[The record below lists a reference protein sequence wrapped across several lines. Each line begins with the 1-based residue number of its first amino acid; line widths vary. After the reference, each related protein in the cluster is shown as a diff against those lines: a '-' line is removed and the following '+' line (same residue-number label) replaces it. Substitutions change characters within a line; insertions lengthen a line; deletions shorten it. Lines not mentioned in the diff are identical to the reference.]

1 MAGSLKYFEYT
12 TDAADVF
19 ALLCDESNVEA
30 ISADLTGD
38 YDATSTVAYHL
49 PGNIKPRYA
58 VYSNAARTRNIKIP
72 VLNPTEFANLE
83 TVFGSI
89 TDPIAGTGTLTLT
102 RKVPEKM
109 TLLPQAADTGL
120 TDGDAT

>member
-12 TDAADVF
+12 TDTADVF
-19 ALLCDESNVEA
+19 AMLADESNIEA
-30 ISADLTGD
+30 ISASDDD
-38 YDATSTVAYHL
+38 YSATSTVTYHL
-49 PGNIKPRYA
+49 PGNVKPRYA
-58 VYSNAARTRNIKIP
+58 IYSNAAKTRNIKIP
-72 VLNPTEFANLE
+72 VLDPTTFANLE
-83 TVFGSI
+83 AAAGSI

-109 TLLPQAADTGL
+109 TLLPIAADTGL